1 MTKEKIISVEYKP
14 TPNVIVRT
22 ISEDDTS
29 LQKKS
34 KVRYP
39 YELLNNVE
47 ITVKTNKRDFS
58 FKIYRGYVWDGATI
72 PKIFWSI
79 VGASTSNDF
88 LIPSL
93 VHDYLL
99 EFKPYIAHSILHYGL
114 NSKEYREL
122 TTNIFEDLLL
132 GQGVNKA
139 KAKVM
144 AMLVDIY
151 QSTICKNTW
160 NVV

>member
-1 MTKEKIISVEYKP
+1 MGKEKIISVEYNP

-22 ISEDDTS
+22 ISEGDSS

-79 VGASTSNDF
+79 VGSSTSNDF

-99 EFKPYIAHSILHYGL
+99 EFKPYIAHTILQYKLSG
-114 NSKEYREL
+114 KEYMDL

-132 GQGVNKA
+132 GQGVSKA
-139 KAKVM
+139 KARIM
-144 AMLVDIY
+144 SSLVGLY
-151 QSTICKNTW
+151 QSTICKSSW
-160 NVV
+160 DVV